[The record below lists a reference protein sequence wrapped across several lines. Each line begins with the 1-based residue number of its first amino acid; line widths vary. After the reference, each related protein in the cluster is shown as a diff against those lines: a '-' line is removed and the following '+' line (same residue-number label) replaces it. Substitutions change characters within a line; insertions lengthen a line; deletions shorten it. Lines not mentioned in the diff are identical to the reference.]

1 MMETE
6 GGGGVCDQWDRLL
19 YQLSV
24 QPRRQITVSLLDV
37 SEERRLL
44 LPEAALPS
52 TSSVN
57 SERFATE
64 LKHHHL
70 PTLASAGYVRWEQDP
85 FCVQRGP
92 HFEVPAAVMQALIA
106 SADPLPGSL
115 TQGGIVET
123 YETQ

>member
-1 MMETE
+1 MIETE
-6 GGGGVCDQWDRLL
+6 GGGGACDRWNQLL
-19 YQLSV
+19 HQLSA
-24 QPRRQITVSLLDV
+24 QPRRQIIVSLLDV
-37 SEERRLL
+37 PEERRLL

-52 TSSVN
+52 TSSVDPD
-57 SERFATE
+57 RFVTE

-92 HFEVPAAVMQALIA
+92 RFEVPAAVVQALLA
-106 SADPLPGSL
+106 SADQLPEAL